1 MNTTSTR
8 RLPDISSCGLH
19 ILAMA
24 LMLCDHLWATLLPQ
38 YDLLTHIGRI
48 AFPIF
53 AFLLAEGSRR
63 TRHPQ
68 QYLLRLTR
76 FALLAEIPFN
86 MMYSG
91 SVIYPYHQNVLWTFL
106 IALMGVFA
114 TRAAAEKTR
123 RRWVGVLVGALCI
136 LMGFVL
142 GTLAMTDYYGFGV
155 LTVWLFVLFPGTT
168 WRQRLGQAV
177 GLYLINWQWLAG
189 EVLTVTVAGHAVEFP
204 EQGLALLALI
214 PIWLYRG
221 RQGYHSKGF
230 QYVCYAFYPA
240 HMLLLSA
247 IMLLR

>member
-1 MNTTSTR
+1 
-8 RLPDISSCGLH
+8 
-19 ILAMA
+19 
-24 LMLCDHLWATLLPQ
+24 
-38 YDLLTHIGRI
+38 
-48 AFPIF
+48 
-53 AFLLAEGSRR
+53 
-63 TRHPQ
+63 
-68 QYLLRLTR
+68 
-76 FALLAEIPFN
+76 

-114 TRAAAEKTR
+114 TWAAAEKTR

-189 EVLTVTVAGHAVEFP
+189 EMLTVTVAGHAVEFP

-240 HMLLLSA
+240 HMLVLSA